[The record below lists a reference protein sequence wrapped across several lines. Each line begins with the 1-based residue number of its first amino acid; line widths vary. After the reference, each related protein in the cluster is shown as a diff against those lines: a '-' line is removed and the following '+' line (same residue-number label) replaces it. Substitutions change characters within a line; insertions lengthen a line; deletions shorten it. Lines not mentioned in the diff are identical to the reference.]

1 MKFRRQHQLACSLP
15 GAVPIACVMFLFLF
29 YLITNSALL
38 LVEGVPV
45 VRLPEGEGTRPV
57 GYTDSVVV
65 AMDEQHRLYFRNRR
79 IDLDQL
85 QSELKRLAERV
96 DDPGLLLVLKA
107 DRAANNQAIMRVAAA
122 AQNAGVSETWLATR
136 PRLFER
142 TPRGQ

>member
-38 LVEGVPV
+38 LVEGVQL
-45 VRLPEGEGTRPV
+45 VRLPEGEGSHPAGFV
-57 GYTDSVVV
+57 DSVVV
-65 AMDEQHRLYFRNRR
+65 AMDEQDRLYFRNRR
-79 IDLDQL
+79 IDLVEL
-85 QSELKRLAERV
+85 KSELKSLAEHV
-96 DDPGLLLVLKA
+96 DEPGLLLVLKA

-122 AQNAGVSETWLATR
+122 AQQAGVSETWLATR